1 MADEASTQPDSDG
14 LGNKQEAVFVEE
26 VKVDGESVVSKV
38 KEIIREG
45 TARRIAIK
53 NEEGK
58 TVLEIPLFAGAA
70 VIFPP
75 VATLAAL
82 GAVGALIANL
92 TITVERSQ
100 NAEESVAEADVQEST

>member
-1 MADEASTQPDSDG
+1 MSDDAKNTNVNDG
-14 LGNKQEAVFVEE
+14 LNEGGSEPVYVEE
-26 VKVDGESVVSKV
+26 VKVSGESVVSKV

-75 VATLAAL
+75 VATLVAL

-92 TITVERSQ
+92 TITVERSDK
-100 NAEESVAEADVQEST
+100 EITVDTTEDPEAS

>member
-1 MADEASTQPDSDG
+1 MSDDTNNTQADG
-14 LGNKQEAVFVEE
+14 LNQSVGEPVYVEE
-26 VKVDGESVVSKV
+26 VKVSGESVVSKV

-92 TITVERSQ
+92 TITVERSE
-100 NAEESVAEADVQEST
+100 NEVKVDTTEDPEAT